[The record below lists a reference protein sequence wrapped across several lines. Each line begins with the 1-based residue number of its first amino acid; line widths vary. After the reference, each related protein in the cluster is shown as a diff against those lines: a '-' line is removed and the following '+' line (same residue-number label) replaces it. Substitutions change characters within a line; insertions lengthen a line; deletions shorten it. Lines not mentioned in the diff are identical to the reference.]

1 MAGENIEKINGKAP
15 LSETGKEVS
24 VFGTYRY
31 HVKRSYFFKIRRVA
45 TRDIVPLWYM
55 SLF

>member
-15 LSETGKEVS
+15 LSETGKKS
-24 VFGTYRY
+24 ICFRY
-31 HVKRSYFFKIRRVA
+31 IPLSCQEILFFKIRRVA